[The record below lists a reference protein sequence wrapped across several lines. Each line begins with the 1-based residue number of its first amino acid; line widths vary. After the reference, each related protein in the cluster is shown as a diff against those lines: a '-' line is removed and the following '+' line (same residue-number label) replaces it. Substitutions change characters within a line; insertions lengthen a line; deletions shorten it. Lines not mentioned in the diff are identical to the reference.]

1 MDKTTAMI
9 LVESFLV
16 RAERYADT
24 KEAVDNKQDYF
35 VGYID
40 ATVDCIKNMMFY
52 LDLNDKKRHEF
63 LLRIKKLER

>member
-9 LVESFLV
+9 LVECFLV
-16 RAERYADT
+16 RAERYVGA
-24 KEAVDNKQDYF
+24 KEAVDNKQDYS

-52 LDLNDKKRHEF
+52 LDLNDEKRHE
-63 LLRIKKLER
+63 LLVRVKKLER